1 MRKAPVQWAF
11 FFRVVTFL
19 IKDLEGFVTITRG
32 VKTMSNELNNAT
44 APDAVVASSAPTTK
58 PDIKEMLHAGVHFG
72 HKTSRW
78 SPKMRPYIWGSSNK
92 VHLIDV
98 SKTAFL
104 LGHAGAFLK
113 SVAMQGGMFL
123 WVGTKRP
130 AQEIVKKTAEGLKMP
145 YIINRWV
152 GGTLSNYNQVKKAV
166 TRLLYLRDVL
176 AKPTGQY
183 KKKEMVMIQKEVAR
197 LEKNVG
203 GIIDLQYPPAAV
215 IVVDA
220 KREYS
225 AIKEASLLG
234 VPIIG
239 IVDTNTDPE
248 GINYVIPANDDSP
261 KSIAFIMNYLETC
274 SREGREYY
282 LAKAKEERPAHREIA
297 AAAEKVV
304 NAEGNED
311 APKAPV
317 KKFRTPERG
326 DAPKRFENKK
336 S

>member
-1 MRKAPVQWAF
+1 
-11 FFRVVTFL
+11 
-19 IKDLEGFVTITRG
+19 
-32 VKTMSNELNNAT
+32 MSNEINNA
-44 APDAVVASSAPTTK
+44 APLTK
-58 PDIKEMLHAGVHFG
+58 PDIKGMLQAGVHFG

-113 SVAMQGGMFL
+113 SVAMQGGVFL

-130 AQEIVKKTAEGLKMP
+130 AQDIVKKTAESLKMP

-176 AKPTGQY
+176 DKPTGNY

-225 AIKEASLLG
+225 AIKEASSLG
-234 VPIIG
+234 VPVIG
-239 IVDTNTDPE
+239 LVDTNTDPE

-274 SREGREYY
+274 AREGREYY
-282 LAKAKEERPAHREIA
+282 AANAKEERPAQREIS

-304 NAEGNED
+304 EED
-311 APKAPV
+311 GSENSKDQV
-317 KKFRTPERG
+317 KKIRSADQKPAGKPERRESF
-326 DAPKRFENKK
+326 KRTDSKK

>member
-1 MRKAPVQWAF
+1 
-11 FFRVVTFL
+11 
-19 IKDLEGFVTITRG
+19 
-32 VKTMSNELNNAT
+32 MSNELNV
-44 APDAVVASSAPTTK
+44 AVPSTK
-58 PDIKEMLHAGVHFG
+58 PNIKDMLQAGVHFG

-113 SVAMQGGMFL
+113 NVAQQGGMFL

-130 AQEIVKKTAEGLKMP
+130 AQDIIKKSAEGLKMP

-176 AKPTGQY
+176 DKPSTHY

-203 GIIDLQYPPAAV
+203 GIVDLQYPPAAI

-234 VPIIG
+234 VPVIG

-261 KSIAFIMNYLETC
+261 KSIAYIINYLENC
-274 SREGREYY
+274 AREGREAY
-282 LAKAKEERPAHREIA
+282 LANAKEDRPAQREIA
-297 AAAEKVV
+297 AAAEKMME
-304 NAEGNED
+304 AEGSED
-311 APKAPV
+311 AAKTSARRAKTDRSEGA
-317 KKFRTPERG
+317 KKT
-326 DAPKRFENKK
+326 ENKRG
-336 S
+336 